1 MRVVIACGGTGGH
14 IYPGLAVA
22 EALRGRDP
30 STDVLFIGSG
40 GLASR
45 IIPTAGWPMQQVAS
59 RQLTRRVS
67 WRAPWAVLV
76 AVFGMIQAIRWLLAF
91 RPGVVLCTGGYAAA
105 PVGAAAALLRMPLVL
120 QEQNLH
126 PGMANRL
133 LQRFARVIS
142 VPHESV
148 AREFGA
154 KAVVTGVPV
163 GRSAVGGDRA
173 RGRQR
178 FGLDPARTTILVLGG
193 SQGARR
199 INEAMVE
206 AAPHLANPD
215 ALQIVHQ
222 TGQAHEAW
230 VRARVAQLGA
240 LAYVVVGYIDDVAD
254 AYACA
259 DLVVCRAGAST
270 LAEVTAH
277 GLPCIAV
284 PYPYAAE
291 GHQEANARL
300 HERAG
305 AAVVILDRE
314 LSGEGLAALLNRL
327 RGDPATLRA
336 MAASSRRLGR
346 SEAAAEVAALVT
358 SAADKERM

>member
-14 IYPGLAVA
+14 IYPALAVA
-22 EALRGRDP
+22 EALRARDR

-40 GLASR
+40 GLESR
-45 IIPTAGWPMQQVAS
+45 IIPAAGWPMERVAA

-67 WRAPWAVLV
+67 WRAPWAVFV
-76 AVFGMIQAIRWLLAF
+76 AVFGTIQAVRHLRAF
-91 RPGVVLCTGGYAAA
+91 RPAVVVSTGGYAAA
-105 PVGAAAALLRMPLVL
+105 PVGAAAAMLRIPLVL

-126 PGMANRL
+126 PGVANRL
-133 LQRFARVIS
+133 LRRFARVVS
-142 VPHESV
+142 VPHASV
-148 AREFGA
+148 AQAFGA

-163 GRSAVGGDRA
+163 GRGALTGERT
-173 RGRQR
+173 RGLQR
-178 FGLDPARTTILVLGG
+178 FGLHAGRTTALVLGG
-193 SQGARR
+193 SQGAKS

-277 GLPCIAV
+277 GLPCIVV

-305 AAVVILDRE
+305 AAVVLLDRE
-314 LSGEGLAALLNRL
+314 LRGEGLAAILNRL
-327 RGDPATLRA
+327 RGDPSTLRA
-336 MAASSRRLGR
+336 MAASSRELGR
-346 SEAAAEVAALVT
+346 PEAAARVAALVT
-358 SAADKERM
+358 SAAAKERK